1 MYFPNS
7 HVNNFYVKR
16 MRLEE
21 REKRKWPEKVRKSSS
36 HINAADVTAAILDAA
51 AVTV

>member
-36 HINAADVTAAILDAA
+36 HINAADVTTAILDA
-51 AVTV
+51 VTV